1 MLGILMID
9 IIAWFGSFMLAICA
23 VPQAYKSYVD
33 KHSNGVSWYFLLLW
47 LFGEV
52 FLLVYV
58 INKLDI
64 PLIINY
70 LSNIIIVMVILYY
83 KVKGVNK

>member
-1 MLGILMID
+1 MLSILIGW
-9 IIAWFGSFMLAICA
+9 IGSFMLAICA

-33 KHSNGVSWYFLLLW
+33 KHSDGISWYFLLLW

-52 FLLVYV
+52 FLLIYV

-70 LSNIIIVMVILYY
+70 LCNIFIVVVILYY
-83 KVKGVNK
+83 KIKGGKK

>member
-1 MLGILMID
+1 MLSILIGW
-9 IIAWFGSFMLAICA
+9 IGSFMLAICA

-33 KHSNGVSWYFLLLW
+33 KHSDGISWYFLLLW

-70 LSNIIIVMVILYY
+70 LCNIFIVVIILYY
-83 KVKGVNK
+83 KIKGGKKW